1 MQGESEEMMETLRA
15 AGLATTENAENM
27 LYMTNV
33 LTKKT
38 KLKYVAICGKM
49 DFIITWLIHK
59 HCN

>member
-33 LTKKT
+33 LTKNKIEIRRNLW
-38 KLKYVAICGKM
+38 KNGFHHHMA
-49 DFIITWLIHK
+49 
-59 HCN
+59 NS